1 VGRATLAIGSVAL
14 CLGVAGHAA
23 TPLPE
28 TLDVQAMA
36 LAAGDFDGGAKIAS
50 QGFQSASAPVVAV
63 YERSF
68 RPGARLAGKRLLV
81 AQSVVSIFADD
92 HTAAAVFESIRATL
106 ATSSGRRAFAK
117 AILGGRNLKGVSIT
131 VERPVMLRLGQGA
144 FRLSIPGRVSTSL
157 GRIRLDFA
165 LTVLRVDRALGLVG
179 LAGYPATRLTG
190 APAVRATTKLAQH
203 FQVGFTVRNLAP
215 PNVVGTPQQKQ
226 TLTADSGRWAGA
238 PSVFTYQ
245 WNRCDTAGTS
255 CAAIPGATG
264 QTYVLGAQD
273 SATRLAVSVKAANSV
288 SSFSMTSSATPLVP

>member
-1 VGRATLAIGSVAL
+1 VGRVTLAIGAVAL

-28 TLDVQAMA
+28 GLDLQALTLGP
-36 LAAGDFDGGAKIAS
+36 GDFDGGAKIEA
-50 QGFQSASAPVVAV
+50 QGYQSASPPVVAA

-68 RPGARLAGKRLLV
+68 RPGARLAGKRLLF
-81 AQSVVSIFADD
+81 AQSSVSIFADD
-92 HTAAAVFESIRATL
+92 HTAAAAFESIRATL

-117 AILGGRNLKGVSIT
+117 AILGGRKVKGVSIT

-144 FRLSIPGRVSTSL
+144 FRLSIPGRVNTSL

-203 FQVGFTVRNLAP
+203 FQVGFTIRNLAP
-215 PNVVGTPQQKQ
+215 PNVVGIPRQAQ
-226 TLTADSGRWAGA
+226 TLTADPGRWAGA
-238 PSVFTYQ
+238 PSGFTYQ
-245 WNRCDTAGTS
+245 WNHCDAAGTT

-273 SATRLAVSVKAANSV
+273 SSTRLTVSVKAANSV
-288 SSFSMTSSATPLVP
+288 SSLSMASSATPLVP